1 MRAMSVF
8 LLLLVEITISTKLR
22 RGSASV
28 REMARMLMQADS
40 IRHCNHELLPG
51 LVEVDDVDTPVVVLR
66 HDWTHQAKAVLSA
79 VLDLSSEYKSDILL
93 LGLGISELSTET
105 Y

>member
-28 REMARMLMQADS
+28 RAMVRMLMQADP
-40 IRHCNHELLPG
+40 IRHCNHKLLPG
-51 LVEVDDVDTPVVVLR
+51 LFEVDDVDTPVVVLR
-66 HDWTHQAKAVLSA
+66 HEWTHRAGAVLTA
-79 VLDLSSEYKSDILL
+79 VLGLTSEYKSDFLL
-93 LGLGISELSTET
+93 LGLGISEFSTET